1 MMHDSKMH
9 FDSLKKRYQNNLET
23 MKGSEK
29 EQKIDYVQLFYY
41 KCHKINQNCGV
52 SYVDSPDWIKNKK
65 KTINPIKKKR

>member
-1 MMHDSKMH
+1 
-9 FDSLKKRYQNNLET
+9 

-65 KTINPIKKKR
+65 KTINPIKKKKITNISIRFSSHVRL

>member
-1 MMHDSKMH
+1 
-9 FDSLKKRYQNNLET
+9 

-41 KCHKINQNCGV
+41 KCHKINQNCGL

-65 KTINPIKKKR
+65 KNNKSHQKKKITNISIRFSSHVRL

>member
-1 MMHDSKMH
+1 
-9 FDSLKKRYQNNLET
+9 

-29 EQKIDYVQLFYY
+29 EQKIDYIQLFYY

-65 KTINPIKKKR
+65 KTINPIKKKKITNISIRFSSHDRL

>member
-1 MMHDSKMH
+1 
-9 FDSLKKRYQNNLET
+9 

-41 KCHKINQNCGV
+41 KCHKINQNCGL

-65 KTINPIKKKR
+65 KTINPIKKKKITNISIRFSSHVRL